1 MTTFQKITL
10 IGKGLFGSVVLSELA
25 SAGFEVTLLSRSE
38 KPDEVLPDGIRRV
51 VADYSDVESLAKVLS
66 GQDAVVSTVA
76 TEASLGQKL
85 IIDAAI
91 QARVKR
97 FIPSDFGSL
106 TTNPSASHLPQ
117 HVNFVEIQK
126 YLKSKRDQIEYTI
139 FSIGAFT
146 DFLVNYGAVFDWPN
160 KKAEIWGD
168 GTSPLSTT
176 SLSGAAR
183 AIVGALKN
191 PEPTKNKNLFIH
203 EHVVTQAQLLSLAKK
218 YSPGFEWTITTVED
232 PEAEFDRLEALT
244 KKQPEIQNIFAL
256 LKASLVSGK
265 YQAWYKNVDNDL
277 VGVPVLT
284 EEDLESTFAKAYG
297 S

>member
-1 MTTFQKITL
+1 MTNNPQ
-10 IGKGLFGSVVLSELA
+10 KGLFGSVVLSELA

-38 KPDEVLPDGIRRV
+38 KPDEVLPDGVRRV
-51 VADYSDVESLAKVLS
+51 VADYGDVDSLAKVLS
-66 GQDAVVSTVA
+66 GQDAIVSTVGMEGA
-76 TEASLGQKL
+76 LGQKL

-91 QARVKR
+91 QAGVKR

-106 TTNPSASHLPQ
+106 TTNPAASHLPQ
-117 HVNFVEIQK
+117 HLNLVEIQK
-126 YLKSKRDQIEYTI
+126 YLKSKSDQIEYTI

-146 DFLVNYGAVFDWPN
+146 EFLVNHGAVFDWSN

-176 SLSGAAR
+176 SLAGAAR
-183 AIVGALKN
+183 AIIGALKN

-218 YSPGFEWTITTVED
+218 YSPGVEWTITTVED
-232 PEAEFDRLEALT
+232 PGAEYDRLEALT
-244 KKQPEIQNIFAL
+244 KKEPNLPNIYAL

-265 YQAWYKNVDNDL
+265 YQAGYKNVDNDL

-284 EEDLESTFAKAYG
+284 EEDLDATFAKAYG

>member
-25 SAGFEVTLLSRSE
+25 SAGFEVALLSRSE
-38 KPDEVLPDGIRRV
+38 KPDEVLPHGVRRV
-51 VADYSDVESLAKVLS
+51 VTDYSDVDSLAKVLS

-76 TEASLGQKL
+76 AEAALGQKL

-91 QARVKR
+91 QAGVKR

-106 TTNPSASHLPQ
+106 TTNPAASHFPH

-126 YLKSKRDQIEYTI
+126 YLKSKSDEIEYTI

-146 DFLVNYGAVFDWPN
+146 EFLVNYGAVFDWPG
-160 KKAEIWGD
+160 KTAEVWGD
-168 GTSPLSTT
+168 GTSPISTT
-176 SLSGAAR
+176 SLGGAAR

-191 PEPTKNKNLFIH
+191 PEPTKSKNLFIH

-218 YSPGFEWTITTVED
+218 YSPGVEWTITTVED
-232 PEAEFDRLEALT
+232 PEAEFDRLEALAN
-244 KKQPEIQNIFAL
+244 KQSEIPTIFAL
-256 LKASLVSGK
+256 IKASLVSGK

-277 VGVPVLT
+277 AGVPVLT
-284 EEDLESTFAKAYG
+284 EEDLEATFAKAYG

>member
-38 KPDEVLPDGIRRV
+38 KPDEVLPGGVRRV
-51 VADYSDVESLAKVLS
+51 VVDYNDRESLAKTLS
-66 GQDAVVSTVA
+66 GQDAVVSTITTQA
-76 TEASLGQKL
+76 ALSQKL

-106 TTNPSASHLPQ
+106 TTNPDASHFPH

-126 YLKSKRDQIEYTI
+126 YLKSKSDEIEYTI
-139 FSIGAFT
+139 FSVGAFT
-146 DFLVNYGAVFDWPN
+146 EFLVNYSLVFDW
-160 KKAEIWGD
+160 KSKTAEVWGD
-168 GTSPLSTT
+168 GTSPISTT
-176 SLSGAAR
+176 SLGGAAR

-191 PEPTKNKNLFIH
+191 PEPTKNKNLFVH

-218 YSPGFEWTITTVED
+218 YSLGVEWDVTTVED
-232 PEAEFDRLEALT
+232 PAAEFDRLEALAN
-244 KKQPEIQNIFAL
+244 KEPEMPNILAL

-265 YQAWYKNVDNDL
+265 YQGWYKDVDNDL

-284 EEDLESTFAKAYG
+284 EEDLEATFAKAYG

>member
-38 KPDEVLPDGIRRV
+38 KPDEVLPDGVRRV
-51 VADYSDVESLAKVLS
+51 VADYNDVDSLAKVLS

-76 TEASLGQKL
+76 AEAALGQKL

-91 QARVKR
+91 QAGVKR

-106 TTNPSASHLPQ
+106 TTNPAASHFPH

-126 YLKSKRDQIEYTI
+126 YLKSKSDQIEYTI

-146 DFLVNYGAVFDWPN
+146 EFLVNYGVVFDWPS
-160 KKAEIWGD
+160 KTAEIWGD
-168 GTSPLSTT
+168 GTSPFSST

-203 EHVVTQAQLLSLAKK
+203 EHVVTQAQLLGLAKK
-218 YSPGFEWTITTVED
+218 HSPGVEWTITTVED
-232 PEAEFDRLEALT
+232 PEAEFKRLEALAN
-244 KKQPEIQNIFAL
+244 KQPEIPNILAL
-256 LKASLVSGK
+256 IKASLISGK

-277 VGVPVLT
+277 VSVPVLT
-284 EEDLESTFAKAYG
+284 EEDLEATFAKAYG